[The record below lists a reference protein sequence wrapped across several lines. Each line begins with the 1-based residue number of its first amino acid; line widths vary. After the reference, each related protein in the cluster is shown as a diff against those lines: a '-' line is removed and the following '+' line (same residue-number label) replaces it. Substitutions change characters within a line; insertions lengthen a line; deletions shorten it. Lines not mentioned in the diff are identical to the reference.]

1 MSISKTKHKK
11 QNKIIIIIIIIIII
25 NNQTKVIV
33 VAYLSRKKGRLYNT
47 YHGLLSE
54 KWILKRS
61 QFDVSYQ

>member
-11 QNKIIIIIIIIIII
+11 QNKIIIIIIIII